1 MEKKKDFSFY
11 LDNID
16 NNNIN
21 NKDLLK
27 NLIEK
32 LNYK

>member
-27 NLIEK
+27 NLI
-32 LNYK
+32 